1 MAGTVKLEKLGIPGV
16 FMVCNTFADDARSA
30 AADNGMPT
38 VRRREISSA
47 EFYKL
52 RGDVKTIRPLVEGIF
67 DALTNALTSPLTP
80 EEAKPVQD
88 KKGGDDL
95 PAEIAVKAESYRV
108 ALEEFNQ
115 LYLDK
120 RWGDGLP
127 LIPPTP
133 DALKWMLSG
142 TSRNPYEVLGTINP
156 KHGIATIE
164 KIAINAVMAGAKPQ
178 YLPVIIAAM
187 EALADE
193 TFDDLHILA
202 SAGSFNLLLVV
213 SGPIAE
219 EIGMEAGIGFM
230 GHGWRANNTIGR
242 AIRLSTLNIGHTWPG
257 INDMALTGRLSPHTF
272 YTFSENTE
280 LSPWKPYHASR
291 GFRADDSCVTVAPIH
306 GESQLQHFYGGMIGT
321 WTAQGVLDRIV
332 EDLLRGS
339 RRGLFMWGTK
349 GVGKYP
355 GSGGGSMNHMIILF
369 PELALEFKKMGY
381 DQKSLQ
387 DEIYKRVSVPYD
399 ELNPAEKKSIQT
411 AMELGVVPAER
422 KPVFQAALKPGAM
435 VPLLMSPENL
445 HLFVAG
451 GVPGCAFSFNYYR
464 IPPYNQTALMTRLI
478 TGATLT
484 KAGATGGK
492 NVPYG
497 A

>member
-1 MAGTVKLEKLGIPGV
+1 MPAV
-16 FMVCNTFADDARSA
+16 RS
-30 AADNGMPT
+30 
-38 VRRREISSA
+38 REISSA

-52 RGDVKTIRPLVEGIF
+52 RGEVKTVRPLAEGIF
-67 DALTNALTSPLTP
+67 DALTSALTTPLTP
-80 EEAKPVQD
+80 QESSLEQD
-88 KKGGDDL
+88 KKGGDDT
-95 PAEIAVKAESYRV
+95 PAEITVKAESYRV
-108 ALEEFNQ
+108 ALEDFNQ
-115 LYLDK
+115 LYLDN

-133 DALKWMLSG
+133 DAVKWMLSG

-164 KIAINAVMAGAKPQ
+164 KIAINAVMAGAKPE

-193 TFDDLHILA
+193 TFDDLHFLA
-202 SAGSFNLLLVV
+202 SAGSFNLLVVV

-242 AIRLSTLNIGHTWPG
+242 AIRLATLNIGQTWPG
-257 INDMALTGRLSPHTF
+257 INDMALTGRISPHTF
-272 YTFSENTE
+272 ITFSENTE
-280 LSPWKPYHASR
+280 LSPWQPYHASR
-291 GFRADDSCVTVAPIH
+291 GFKADDSCVTVSPTH
-306 GESQLQHFYGGMIGT
+306 GESQLNHFYGGMIGT
-321 WTAQGVLDRIV
+321 WTALGVLDRMV
-332 EDLLRGS
+332 EDIVRTD

-349 GVGKYP
+349 GIGKYP
-355 GSGGGSMNHMIILF
+355 GSGGGALNHLIVLF
-369 PELALEFKKMGY
+369 PELAAEFKKMGY
-381 DQKSLQ
+381 DQPKLQ
-387 DEIYKRVSVPYD
+387 DEIYQRTTIPYD
-399 ELNPAEKKSIQT
+399 EMNHAERKAIQT
-411 AMELGVVPAER
+411 AMELGVIPADR
-422 KPVFQAALKPGAM
+422 KAVFQAALNPGAK
-435 VPLLMSPENL
+435 VPVLISPENL

-464 IPPYNQTALMTRLI
+464 VPPYNQTSLITRLI

-484 KAGATGGK
+484 KAGTTGVK
-492 NVPYG
+492 SVPYG